1 MKKVLVVEDDVQLL
15 NLLKIQIE
23 SGLGCEVEAVFNSSV
38 VMDLLE
44 KNSYILVLLD
54 VLLPGQS
61 GIDLLKEMKEAYPD
75 LPVVMLSNV
84 ADPVKADQARAL
96 GADDY
101 LIKVEIEREDVVAL
115 VRRYM

>member
-1 MKKVLVVEDDVQLL
+1 MQKVLIVEDDVQLL
-15 NLLKIQIE
+15 NLLKAQIE
-23 SGLGCEVEAVFNSSV
+23 SGLGCKVDAVFNSSV

-44 KNSYILVLLD
+44 KNTYILVLLD

-61 GIDLLKEMKEAYPD
+61 GIDLLKEMKKIYPD
-75 LPVVMLSNV
+75 LPAVMLSNV
-84 ADPVKADQARAL
+84 SDPAKADEARAL

-101 LIKVEIEREDVVAL
+101 LIKVEIERDDIVAL